1 MKKLIGILSA
11 MLLLSQVTVNAQE
24 VAVQFK
30 VATLNV
36 DGLPQKILFIKSNPD
51 GPGAE
56 GSARIGKYL
65 NQKAYDIVCMQED
78 FNYHGVIEPWLEDDY
93 QLDTWSGAV
102 GTDVPGKK
110 IDYMHLLNLRF
121 DCDGL
126 GTIWKKNITLTGSD
140 RVSWDDTF
148 GKFSHANDEMVTKG
162 FRRYELT
169 LPFGL
174 DIIVYNL
181 HMDAGDDPDEMTGN
195 DAKDR
200 TARQSEWQQLKED
213 VLAHLNDRPILIM
226 GDMNSYYC
234 RDQIQKNFINEISDT
249 GLGNA
254 SDVFVELMKDGIY
267 PAPVEGIIYRDEENN
282 LLDGQG
288 NVVENEEL
296 DKIIY
301 INPTQGAEIKAVAYE
316 VDKTGY
322 TYNGK
327 PLGDHY
333 PVVATFEVMVKGYTG
348 IESLVPANIDDATY
362 YNLNGQR
369 VSQPVNGLFIEK
381 SGTNSSKRIIK

>member
-1 MKKLIGILSA
+1 M
-11 MLLLSQVTVNAQE
+11 
-24 VAVQFK
+24 
-30 VATLNV
+30 
-36 DGLPQKILFIKSNPD
+36 
-51 GPGAE
+51 
-56 GSARIGKYL
+56 
-65 NQKAYDIVCMQED
+65 
-78 FNYHGVIEPWLEDDY
+78 
-93 QLDTWSGAV
+93 
-102 GTDVPGKK
+102 
-110 IDYMHLLNLRF
+110 
-121 DCDGL
+121 
-126 GTIWKKNITLTGSD
+126 
-140 RVSWDDTF
+140 SWDDTF

>member
-93 QLDTWSGAV
+93 QIDTWSGAV

-110 IDYMHLLNLRF
+110 IDYMHLQNLRF

-200 TARQSEWQQLKED
+200 TARQSEWKQLKED

-296 DKIIY
+296 DKI
-301 INPTQGAEIKAVAYE
+301 
-316 VDKTGY
+316 
-322 TYNGK
+322 
-327 PLGDHY
+327 
-333 PVVATFEVMVKGYTG
+333 GYTG